1 MVGGPRGITWGQCP
15 LYGWAPRRSLSK
27 GNVPCQRGI
36 FVLCLKFV
44 NSICWWWL
52 FSLRAGNVSLR
63 SLLVCKTVTALR
75 CHCTLRFSTGSTAPR
90 MGYQAAPSHPP
101 STAVCSKEAPI
112 PCSQVLMWHPTP
124 CQKRGRSPEH
134 GLSWRSQCHLHVFE
148 KVFLSVTPC
157 LVGQDEY
164 FIGLLQR
171 KPAIHSFSS
180 LCLKPWCEPMTPGG
194 TAPCGSV

>member
-1 MVGGPRGITWGQCP
+1 MVSPGVSVPCMAGHRD
-15 LYGWAPRRSLSK
+15 
-27 GNVPCQRGI
+27 VPCQRGI

-44 NSICWWWL
+44 NRICWWWL

-75 CHCTLRFSTGSTAPR
+75 RHCTLRFSTSSTAPR
-90 MGYQAAPSHPP
+90 MGYQAAPSHLL

-124 CQKRGRSPEH
+124 YQKRGRSPEH
-134 GLSWRSQCHLHVFE
+134 DLSWRSQCHLHVFE

-157 LVGQDEY
+157 LVGQ
-164 FIGLLQR
+164 GLSFVRMSISLACFR
-171 KPAIHSFSS
+171 GNLPSIPSPVCASNPAVSS
-180 LCLKPWCEPMTPGG
+180 
-194 TAPCGSV
+194 